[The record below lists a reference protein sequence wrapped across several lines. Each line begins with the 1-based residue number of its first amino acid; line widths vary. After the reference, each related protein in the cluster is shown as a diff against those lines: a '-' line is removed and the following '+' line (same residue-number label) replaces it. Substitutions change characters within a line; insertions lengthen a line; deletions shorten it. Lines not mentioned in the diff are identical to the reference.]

1 MKQLILSLSFLI
13 AASSANAAQCKV
25 KLEDIGTIIGHGA
38 TKDLAFED
46 AATKCYEKRESR
58 FGSRR
63 SASAAALDEDTKL
76 TLIDLC
82 INVKCS

>member
-1 MKQLILSLSFLI
+1 MKQLILSLSLLI
-13 AASSANAAQCKV
+13 AASSAHAASCKV
-25 KLEDIGTIIGHGA
+25 QLEDIGTIIGHGA

-63 SASAAALDEDTKL
+63 AASSGVLDEDTTL